1 MNEAAGHLRAEAVA
15 MFRAAVDAVDPTEL
29 VANYLSRQ
37 VAGDRHG
44 PPSLVV
50 GAGKAAA
57 RMAAGCEAVL
67 GAANLRGEVIVGEG
81 CVAPL
86 SSVHVSEAGHPL
98 PDARGESATRRII
111 DRLGTHA
118 AGKLFCLIGGGAS
131 SLLVCPRAPV
141 TLQDKIATTRL
152 LLESGADIHAFNTVR
167 KHLSA
172 VKGGGLLRHARRA
185 IIGLL
190 ISDVVGDDPSTI
202 GSGPTAA
209 DETTFA
215 DAWAVLSRHDLI
227 GRVPA
232 NVTALL
238 QAGLAGRVPETVKPH
253 TAEAARSRNVV
264 IGCNRTA
271 LDGAAAT
278 ARRRRWAVHIEP
290 EPLSGDTTA
299 AAHAFGRRVRDLIA
313 HSRRDTPLCI
323 LAGGETTVRVVG
335 RGRGGRNLEFALALA
350 PVLAGAPVSVLS
362 AGTDGIDGPTD
373 AAGAFVDGTTVQRA
387 RKHSLDPNAALRE
400 NDSYSFFARLGDLF
414 RCGSTGTNV
423 MDLKIALVPAFVPGP
438 AGPPM
443 VETSS

>member
-1 MNEAAGHLRAEAVA
+1 MNEAAAHLRAEAVA
-15 MFRAAVDAVDPTEL
+15 MFRAAVDAVDPTVL
-29 VANYLSRQ
+29 VANYLSRH
-37 VAGDRHG
+37 VAGKGHG

-86 SSVHVSEAGHPL
+86 GSVQVSEAGHPL

-111 DRLGTHA
+111 DRISTHG
-118 AGKLFCLIGGGAS
+118 AGNLFCLIGGGAS
-131 SLLVCPRAPV
+131 SLMVCPRAPV

-172 VKGGGLLRHARRA
+172 VKGGGLLRHAHSA

-209 DETTFA
+209 DPTTFA
-215 DAWAVLSRHDLI
+215 DAWAVLSRYDLI
-227 GRVPA
+227 ARVPA

-238 QAGLAGRVPETVKPH
+238 QAGMAGRVPETVKPH
-253 TAEAARSRNVV
+253 TSEAARSHNVI
-264 IGCNRTA
+264 IGSNRTA

-278 ARRRRWAVHIEP
+278 ARRRGWTVHIEP
-290 EPLSGDTTA
+290 EPLSGDTTTA
-299 AAHAFGRRVRDLIA
+299 ARAFGRRVRDLIA
-313 HSRRDTPLCI
+313 HRPGDTALCI
-323 LAGGETTVRVVG
+323 LAGGETTVRVGG
-335 RGRGGRNLEFALALA
+335 RGRGGRNQEFALALA
-350 PVLAGAPVSVLS
+350 PVLAGAPATVLS

-373 AAGAFVDGTTVQRA
+373 AAGAFVDGTTAQRA
-387 RKHSLDPNAALRE
+387 QEHSLDPNAALRA

-414 RCGSTGTNV
+414 RCGPTGTNV

-438 AGPPM
+438 AGRPVIEIP
-443 VETSS
+443 S